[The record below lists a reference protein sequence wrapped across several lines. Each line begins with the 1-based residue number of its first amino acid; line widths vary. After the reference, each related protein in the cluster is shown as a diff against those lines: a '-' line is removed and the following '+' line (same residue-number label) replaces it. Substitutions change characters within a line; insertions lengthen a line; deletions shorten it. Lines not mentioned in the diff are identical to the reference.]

1 MRVYFFGCW
10 NEPGH
15 HLWGPGGRWLP
26 RHEQSV
32 FEGECNLDGTLA
44 PRRMGRDRRRG
55 AGYLPPGSLCW
66 AGQGRTAEER
76 TGIRLDSVEYEQGQY
91 LHHHL
96 DNGFTALAWWDGCQ
110 GDKRGGC
117 SSTILLDGRHDA
129 PAMLAALAE
138 HFPHVLA
145 NLKRCDV
152 ELVEVQRPAA
162 PATGAA

>member
-55 AGYLPPGSLCW
+55 AGSQD
-66 AGQGRTAEER
+66 AGD
-76 TGIRLDSVEYEQGQY
+76 TGIRKPRIIAS
-91 LHHHL
+91 
-96 DNGFTALAWWDGCQ
+96 
-110 GDKRGGC
+110 
-117 SSTILLDGRHDA
+117 
-129 PAMLAALAE
+129 
-138 HFPHVLA
+138 
-145 NLKRCDV
+145 
-152 ELVEVQRPAA
+152 
-162 PATGAA
+162 ATKHCRAI